1 MDYGGQSW
9 EYGKDFLTGG
19 LDGDVFEFDRIAES
33 GRVAGT
39 RDVITDFHRG
49 EDVIDLF
56 GIDANLRAGG
66 DQAFTFLGRS
76 QFHGIAGELRAVKLN
91 FAGTSHDKTIVE
103 GDSNGDGQA
112 DFSIDVRGNIVLGA
126 GDFIL

>member
-1 MDYGGQSW
+1 MCSSD
-9 EYGKDFLTGG
+9 L
-19 LDGDVFEFDRIAES
+19 
-33 GRVAGT
+33 

-103 GDSNGDGQA
+103 GDSNGDGRA
-112 DFSIDVRGNIVLGA
+112 DFQVELKGLIALTKA
-126 GDFIL
+126 DFIL